1 MERVACLRIIHISV
15 IGKLIAVAVTRLSNI
30 IEKRKLERK
39 RIRNEFAEL
48 GYSKVQIG
56 KWLYT
61 I

>member
-30 IEKRKLERK
+30 IEKRK
-39 RIRNEFAEL
+39 RNEFAEL